1 MIKALLEL
9 LADILVGWSTK
20 EDLRHAGASPEALKG
35 AVTVKLGVGSG
46 YDRDQDEL
54 DCRAKAVTFARS
66 QLGKGYELGHEVL
79 PGDEEE
85 SPLYDCSEI
94 TEAAARVAGWSP
106 ALPDG
111 AEQQYN
117 ACRPVTRPK
126 AGDLGFLWSTK
137 RSKIGHV
144 MMATG
149 HGTVIHAV
157 GGRGVVEDF
166 DGQWTVHPRWR
177 GWRRPPCFQVGD
189 DAEMAG

>member
-1 MIKALLEL
+1 MIRALLEL
-9 LADILVGWSTK
+9 LADLLVGWSTK
-20 EDLRHAGASPEALKG
+20 ENLRQAGASPEALKG
-35 AVTVKLGVGSG
+35 AVTVKLGLGSG
-46 YDRDQDEL
+46 YDRAQDEL
-54 DCRAKAVTFARS
+54 DCRAKAVAFVRS
-66 QLGKGYELGHEVL
+66 QMGKGYELGHEVL

-85 SPLYDCSEI
+85 SPLYDCSEL

-126 AGDLGFLWSTK
+126 AGDLGFLWSDK
-137 RSKIGHV
+137 RNKIGHV

-166 DGQWTVHPRWR
+166 DSQWTMHPRWR
-177 GWRRPPCFQVGD
+177 GWRRPEGFEVGD
-189 DAEMAG
+189 DAEVAG